1 MKKYSM
7 YLWAALIVISMPVTL
22 RAQVGAAKTEDI
34 EAVKS
39 RKLIAMI
46 EAPNDRVLKQI
57 AKKPKLGTVEDYR
70 ADLADYNANLKEVI
84 EKFWPYNKTDI
95 QYKTFEEI
103 RELAGTGT
111 KEYAVVGCFSM
122 EPGKITPSSSHST
135 YEIFDGLHWV
145 KNIKDAFGEHGSMF
159 TSLRVNKI
167 ENFGNAPVFSIP
179 LFDVFPTKAG
189 LVYGLKTI
197 DAFFTFKYTKE
208 GKKTSDILEYAMRV
222 EVSGRAQQ
230 LTGKTLL
237 IREEW
242 LDKDLNETNIKKIYP
257 YPYKVVKRTEMDN
270 VVMAQDGE
278 YAYAALVP
286 YVHRAGSVI
295 FFHYLIDCADGQPLA
310 MVKPGNGAFMG
321 AGLAGGAG
329 QPYFTEKIFIK
340 MAEQI
345 SGKK

>member
-1 MKKYSM
+1 MKKYS
-7 YLWAALIVISMPVTL
+7 LPTWAAVIALSLPLTL
-22 RAQVGAAKTEDI
+22 RAQVGAAKIEDI
-34 EAVKS
+34 EAVKN
-39 RKLIAMI
+39 RKLVVMI

-57 AKKPKLGTVEDYR
+57 AKKPKLGTVEDYK
-70 ADLADYNANLKEVI
+70 ADLAEYNANLKEVI
-84 EKFWPYNKTDI
+84 EKFWPYNRKDI
-95 QYKTFEEI
+95 QYKTFEEL
-103 RELAGTGT
+103 RELKGTGT
-111 KEYAVVGCFSM
+111 REYAVVGCFSM
-122 EPGKITPSSSHST
+122 KPGISPTSNHST

-145 KNIKDAFGEHGSMF
+145 KNIKDEFGEHGSMF

-167 ENFGNAPVFSIP
+167 ENFGNAPIFSIP
-179 LFDVFPTKAG
+179 LFDVFPSKAG

-197 DAFFTFKYTKE
+197 DAFFAFKYTNE
-208 GKKTSDILEYAMRV
+208 GKKTKDILEYAMRV
-222 EVSGRAQQ
+222 DVSGRAQR

-257 YPYKVVKRTEMDN
+257 YAFKVVKRAEMDN
-270 VVMAQDGE
+270 VVMAQDGK

-329 QPYFTEKIFIK
+329 QPNFTEKIFIK